1 MVTTTMSPQHH
12 KFWHPEE
19 ERRLR
24 FLVETDM
31 SLEEAAQLFGRS
43 RNAIVEKVKRLD
55 LKIPESWRVR
65 RQTTKG
71 AFQALSWIHGL
82 LSDVK
87 DMKDVEKTRSEVDK
101 ALETLRSTAAED
113 FQQNLKPERMQ

>member
-12 KFWHPEE
+12 KFWLQDE

-55 LKIPESWRVR
+55 LRIPEGWRVR

-71 AFQALSWIHGL
+71 AFQALSWVHGL

-87 DMKDVEKTRSEVDK
+87 DLKDLERTRVQVDK
-101 ALETLRSTAAED
+101 ALETLSKSAVED
-113 FQQNLKPERMQ
+113 FKQNLKPERMQ